1 MSSDHGMKDVEQEE
15 HENLLK
21 EVRVLTAV
29 FCAAA
34 LVLTWPWERPW
45 HRDTRS
51 TATWGGGGGAPTCPE
66 TTQQGWQERVR
77 TACSTWTP
85 ELDSQPKTA
94 RGQCQPQ
101 VLANLLQ

>member
-1 MSSDHGMKDVEQEE
+1 MHNIECPLIMERKMVEQEE

-34 LVLTWPWERPW
+34 LVLAWPWERPW

-51 TATWGGGGGAPTCPE
+51 TATWGEGGGTHLPGDHPAGVAGE
-66 TTQQGWQERVR
+66 GEDRLQH
-77 TACSTWTP
+77 
-85 ELDSQPKTA
+85 LDTRA
-94 RGQCQPQ
+94 R
-101 VLANLLQ
+101 

>member
-34 LVLTWPWERPW
+34 LVLAWPWERPW

-51 TATWGGGGGAPTCPE
+51 TAT
-66 TTQQGWQERVR
+66 
-77 TACSTWTP
+77 
-85 ELDSQPKTA
+85 
-94 RGQCQPQ
+94 
-101 VLANLLQ
+101 